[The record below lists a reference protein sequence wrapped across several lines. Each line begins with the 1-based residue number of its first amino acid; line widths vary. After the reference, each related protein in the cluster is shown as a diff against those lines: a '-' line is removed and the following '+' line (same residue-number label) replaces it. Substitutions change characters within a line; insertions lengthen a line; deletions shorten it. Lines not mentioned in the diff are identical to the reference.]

1 MDTEDSVSFNRA
13 CGGRVITGTDPV
25 VGARPRSINLLMRNR
40 SAVIGLIIVLSAV
53 VCAVGAPVLAPY
65 SYSSQAL
72 ADRLQAPNS
81 DHLLGTDKYGRDI
94 LSRLM
99 WGGRASLQVGV
110 VAVAIAASLGTFVGL
125 ISGYVGGWI
134 DNILMR
140 LVEAIMTL
148 PTIVLALVMV
158 ATLGQG
164 MTNIMLAVGITMMP
178 AFARVIRGSVLST
191 REMEFVEA
199 AHALGIQNWRIM
211 ARHILPN
218 TTHTIIVLVSMRV
231 ATAILIEATLSF
243 LGLGAGYDRPTWG
256 AMINEGKMYLQSAP
270 WLSVFP
276 GFAIMLTVLGLSLL
290 GDGLRDVLDPRL
302 RT

>member
-1 MDTEDSVSFNRA
+1 
-13 CGGRVITGTDPV
+13 
-25 VGARPRSINLLMRNR
+25 
-40 SAVIGLIIVLSAV
+40 
-53 VCAVGAPVLAPY
+53 
-65 SYSSQAL
+65 
-72 ADRLQAPNS
+72 
-81 DHLLGTDKYGRDI
+81 
-94 LSRLM
+94 
-99 WGGRASLQVGV
+99 
-110 VAVAIAASLGTFVGL
+110 
-125 ISGYVGGWI
+125 
-134 DNILMR
+134 
-140 LVEAIMTL
+140 
-148 PTIVLALVMV
+148 
-158 ATLGQG
+158 
-164 MTNIMLAVGITMMP
+164 
-178 AFARVIRGSVLST
+178 
-191 REMEFVEA
+191 MEFVEA